1 MSEINPPVRADN
13 PAEAVK
19 HWFALMEQYC
29 SSVDYDGAERIFAE
43 DVVSFGTT
51 MDIVR
56 GRKAL
61 REGQWE
67 SIWGNISNF
76 KMDLDN
82 IHADGTVDLAWGVV
96 TWTSIGFDGNHQPFY
111 RPGRATV
118 TLERRD
124 GVWLAVH
131 SHFSLYPGTPQRT
144 FGNGVRQE

>member
-1 MSEINPPVRADN
+1 MTEINPPVRTSN
-13 PAEAVK
+13 PTEAVRQ
-19 HWFALMEQYC
+19 WFALMERYC
-29 SSVDYDGAERIFAE
+29 ARVDYDGAEGIFAE

-51 MDIVR
+51 MDIVS
-56 GRKAL
+56 GRRAL

-67 SIWGNISNF
+67 SIWGNISSF

-82 IHADGTVDLAWGVV
+82 VHAHGSGNQAWGVV
-96 TWTSIGFDGNHQPFY
+96 TWTSIGFDGSHQPFY

-131 SHFSLYPGTPQRT
+131 THFSLYPGTPQRT
-144 FGNGVRQE
+144 FGKKPRCE

>member
-1 MSEINPPVRADN
+1 MINEVIPPVVASD
-13 PAEAVK
+13 PVMAVGQ
-19 HWFALMEQYC
+19 WFGLMERFC
-29 SSVDYDGAERIFAE
+29 ASVDYDGAEEIFAE
-43 DVVSFGTT
+43 DVVSFGTK

-82 IHADGTVDLAWGVV
+82 VHAGGAGDQAWGVV
-96 TWTSIGFDGNHQPFY
+96 SWTSIGFDGSHQPYY

-118 TLERRD
+118 SIERRD

-131 SHFSLYPGTPQRT
+131 THFSLYPGTPQRT
-144 FGNGVRQE
+144 FGRGE

>member
-1 MSEINPPVRADN
+1 MTDANPIVVSSDPI
-13 PAEAVK
+13 EAVQQ
-19 HWFALMEQYC
+19 WFALMEQC
-29 SSVDYDGAERIFAE
+29 CASVDYDGAECIFAD
-43 DVVSFGTT
+43 DVVSFGTA
-51 MDIVR
+51 MDIVS
-56 GRKAL
+56 GRKSL

-82 IHADGTVDLAWGVV
+82 VHAGGSGNQAWGVV
-96 TWTSIGFDGNHQPFY
+96 TWTSLGFDGNHEPFY

-124 GVWLAVH
+124 GIWFAVH

-144 FGNGVRQE
+144 FGRGS

>member
-1 MSEINPPVRADN
+1 MSEVSPPVIESD
-13 PAEAVK
+13 PVIAVGK
-19 HWFALMEQYC
+19 WFALMERFC
-29 SSVDYDGAERIFAE
+29 ANVDYDGAEEIFAE
-43 DVVSFGTT
+43 DVVSFGTK

-76 KMDLDN
+76 KMDLEN
-82 IHADGTVDLAWGVV
+82 VHAGGSGDQAWGVV
-96 TWTSIGFDGNHQPFY
+96 TWTSIGFDGNHQPYY

-118 TLERRD
+118 SIERRD

-131 SHFSLYPGTPQRT
+131 THFSLYPGTPQRT
-144 FGNGVRQE
+144 FGKRE

>member
-1 MSEINPPVRADN
+1 MTEINPPVRASN
-13 PAEAVK
+13 PTEAVRQ
-19 HWFALMEQYC
+19 WFALMERYC
-29 SSVDYDGAERIFAE
+29 ASVDYDGAEGIFAE

-51 MDIVR
+51 MDIVS

-61 REGQWE
+61 RRGQWE

-82 IHADGTVDLAWGVV
+82 VHANGKGNQAWGVV
-96 TWTSIGFDGNHQPFY
+96 TWTSVGFDGNHQPFY

-131 SHFSLYPGTPQRT
+131 THFSLYPGTPQRT
-144 FGNGVRQE
+144 FGKRG

>member
-1 MSEINPPVRADN
+1 MTDANPIVVSSDPI
-13 PAEAVK
+13 EAVQQ
-19 HWFALMEQYC
+19 WFALMEQC
-29 SSVDYDGAERIFAE
+29 CASVDYDGAECIFAD
-43 DVVSFGTT
+43 DVVSFGTA
-51 MDIVR
+51 MDIVS
-56 GRKAL
+56 GRKSL

-82 IHADGTVDLAWGVV
+82 VHAGGSGNQAWGVV
-96 TWTSIGFDGNHQPFY
+96 TWTSLGFDGNHEPFY

-124 GVWLAVH
+124 GIWLAVH

-144 FGNGVRQE
+144 FGRGS

>member
-1 MSEINPPVRADN
+1 MTQTDIPPVTTDD
-13 PAEAVK
+13 PVDAVRQ
-19 HWFALMEQYC
+19 WFALMERYC
-29 SSVDYDGAERIFAE
+29 ASVDYDSAERIFAE
-43 DVVSFGTT
+43 DVVSFGTA

-56 GRKAL
+56 GRNAL

-82 IHADGTVDLAWGVV
+82 VHADGRGNQAWGVV

-118 TLERRD
+118 TLERRG

-131 SHFSLYPGTPQRT
+131 THFSLYPGTPQRT
-144 FGNGVRQE
+144 FGKSE

>member
-1 MSEINPPVRADN
+1 MTEFNPPIITDN
-13 PAEAVK
+13 PAEAVNQ
-19 HWFALMEQYC
+19 WFALMERYC
-29 SSVDYDGAERIFAE
+29 AGVNYEGAENIFAE

-51 MDIVR
+51 MDIVS

-76 KMDLDN
+76 KMDLGN
-82 IHADGTVDLAWGVV
+82 VHARGSGSQAWGVV
-96 TWTSIGFDGNHQPFY
+96 TWTSIGFDGNHKPFY

-131 SHFSLYPGTPQRT
+131 THFSLYPGTPQRT
-144 FGNGVRQE
+144 FGRGAQ

>member
-1 MSEINPPVRADN
+1 MMTEINPPVRTSN
-13 PAEAVK
+13 PTEAVRQ
-19 HWFALMEQYC
+19 WFALMERYC
-29 SSVDYDGAERIFAE
+29 ASVDYDGAEGIFAE

-51 MDIVR
+51 MDIVS

-61 REGQWE
+61 RRGQWE

-82 IHADGTVDLAWGVV
+82 VHANGKGNQAWGVV
-96 TWTSIGFDGNHQPFY
+96 TWTSVGFDGNHQPFY

-124 GVWLAVH
+124 GIWLAVH
-131 SHFSLYPGTPQRT
+131 THFSLYPGTPQRT
-144 FGNGVRQE
+144 FGKRG

>member
-1 MSEINPPVRADN
+1 MTEVNPPVMASN
-13 PAEAVK
+13 PTEAVRQ
-19 HWFALMEQYC
+19 WFALMERYC
-29 SSVDYDGAERIFAE
+29 AGVDYDGAEGIFAE

-51 MDIVR
+51 MDIVS
-56 GRKAL
+56 GRRAL
-61 REGQWE
+61 RRGQWE

-82 IHADGTVDLAWGVV
+82 VHAGGSGNQAWGVV

-118 TLERRD
+118 TLERRS

-131 SHFSLYPGTPQRT
+131 THFSLYPGTPQRT
-144 FGNGVRQE
+144 FGKKPRCE